1 MLRMTGRVLATGVA
15 EQLRLADF
23 TYSDVGSTRGGDTP
37 TTTAFFDAAGR

>member
-23 TYSDVGSTRGGDTP
+23 TYSDVGSPRGGDTP